1 MGFTVIWWSWCTKKT
16 QTRLGKPG
24 TINAQHATLYMP
36 SKCDWWFDRHEKYVS
51 KTPVCR
57 LSVAKQVSFWEF
69 FFRIDGIRINFYR
82 GHQSV
87 TPYKMMFL
95 GKSWSW
101 RVWKMNCEVHVD
113 TLKGRCFHSFRDLFG
128 GFHSYSTIVSCANV
142 KFGWLSI
149 TIQRSPHFIPIFHC
163 HWNLRFLWLG
173 MLHGIIGTII

>member
-1 MGFTVIWWSWCTKKT
+1 VGFSDIQWDLLGFDGVDVQKKLK
-16 QTRLGKPG
+16 RGWESPELSMH
-24 TINAQHATLYMP
+24 NMP
-36 SKCDWWFDRHEKYVS
+36 PYICH
-51 KTPVCR
+51 
-57 LSVAKQVSFWEF
+57 LSVIDGLTDTRNTCQRPLCAVLVLQNKFRFESF

-128 GFHSYSTIVSCANV
+128 GFS
-142 KFGWLSI
+142 
-149 TIQRSPHFIPIFHC
+149 
-163 HWNLRFLWLG
+163 
-173 MLHGIIGTII
+173 